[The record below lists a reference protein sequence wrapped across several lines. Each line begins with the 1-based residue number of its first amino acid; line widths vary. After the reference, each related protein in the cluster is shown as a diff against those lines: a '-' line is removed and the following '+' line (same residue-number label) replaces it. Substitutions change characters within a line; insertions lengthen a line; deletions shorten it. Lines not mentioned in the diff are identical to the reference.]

1 MSATGRWDSRT
12 SRWAA
17 WTALGL
23 GMPLALFLV
32 FLLAVATN
40 NSGVPNRYFGWL
52 YWINWV
58 VAALL
63 LVLVLALGLRLAW
76 RLHRRRF
83 GSRLLFKLATVFALV
98 GVLPGVVIYTVSYQ
112 FVARSIETW
121 FDVKVEGALSAGL
134 NLGRTTLTVL
144 ENDLQSKAFNL
155 AAQLS
160 ENPGNLNPLYFDNLR
175 QQLGLQQ
182 ITVFDSTGAVQVSAG
197 GNPFALV
204 PDLPDAS
211 AMRQVRLMGSFA
223 DIEGGD
229 NGGEAKAQPL
239 KLRVVVSLPA
249 RNFVLPGHTRYLQL
263 VQDVPQAISASAL
276 EVQRA
281 YGEYQERALGREG
294 LKRMYISTLT
304 LTLFLAVFLAVLL
317 AVILGNQLARP
328 LLLLADGLKA
338 VSEGELRQQPAL
350 RSSDELGTLIRSFNA
365 MTRQLAEARAEA
377 HFNQQAL
384 EASRAYLQSVL
395 DNLSAGV
402 LVLGSQRRLAMAN
415 PSATRILRAPLQGL
429 VGKPLDSHPALQHF
443 ATVISD
449 AFAALDQ
456 HDADTPNPHF
466 LLQIDYTP
474 QGSEAT
480 LTLLV
485 RGAHLAAPTPDA
497 AVVVF
502 DDITEVI
509 SAQRSVAWAEVA
521 RRLAHEIKNPLTPIQ
536 LSAERLQM
544 KLADKLQGADRD
556 LLERSTTT
564 IVNQVQ
570 AMQRMVNDFRDYA
583 RKPSV
588 PHQPMQL
595 NALINDVL
603 NLYNGLAARDGANPE
618 DEPLVQ
624 PRLDPNLPLIMGD
637 ATQLRQVIH
646 NLLQNAIDAVAGQPV
661 RSVRIRTET
670 LPASG
675 PGAAPRVRL
684 SVSDNGPGF
693 SDKLLAR
700 AFEPY
705 VTSKPR
711 GTGLGLA
718 VVKKIT
724 EDHRGRAEIQNLQ
737 TDGSVS
743 GARVSLIFPALEPS
757 STAPA
762 PTPAATEPR
771 GVNS

>member
-1 MSATGRWDSRT
+1 MTTSGSWDSRT

-17 WTALGL
+17 WMALLLGL
-23 GMPLALFLV
+23 PLAVFLV
-32 FLLAVATN
+32 FLLAISTN
-40 NSGVPNRYFGWL
+40 NSGSPNPYFAWL
-52 YWINWV
+52 YWINLT
-58 VAALL
+58 VAGLL
-63 LVLVLALGLRLAW
+63 LLFVLSLGVRLVW

-83 GSRLLFKLATVFALV
+83 GSKLLFKLAAVFALV
-98 GVLPGVVIYTVSYQ
+98 GVLPGVLIYTVSYQ

-121 FDVKVEGALSAGL
+121 FDVKVEGALTAGL

-155 AAQLS
+155 ATQMS
-160 ENPGNLNPLYFDNLR
+160 ENPASLTPLYLEQLR

-182 ITVFDSTGAVQVSAG
+182 VTVFDGNGAVQVTAG

-204 PDLPDAS
+204 PDLPDS
-211 AMRQVRLMGSFA
+211 NAMRQVRLMGSFS

-229 NGGEAKAQPL
+229 NGGDAKPQPL

-249 RNFVLPGHTRYLQL
+249 RNFQLPGHNRYLQL
-263 VQDVPQAISASAL
+263 IQQVPQAISASAL

-317 AVILGNQLARP
+317 AVIMGNQLARP
-328 LLLLADGLKA
+328 LLMLADGMKSVAGGDLK
-338 VSEGELRQQPAL
+338 QQPAL
-350 RSSDELGTLIRSFNA
+350 RSGDELGVLIRSFND
-365 MTRQLAEARAEA
+365 MTRQLAEARADA
-377 HFNQQAL
+377 HFNHEAL

-402 LVLGSQRRLAMAN
+402 LVLGNQRRLALAN

-429 VGKPLDSHPALQHF
+429 IGQPIDSHEALRNF
-443 ATVISD
+443 ATVIGD
-449 AFAALDQ
+449 AFAALDL
-456 HDADTPNPHF
+456 HEADTPNPHF
-466 LLQIDYTP
+466 LLQLEYTP
-474 QGSEAT
+474 PGSDAD

-485 RGAHLAAPTPDA
+485 RGAHLALPGQDA
-497 AVVVF
+497 SVVVF

-536 LSAERLQM
+536 LSAERIQM
-544 KLADKLQGADRD
+544 KLASKLQGADRD
-556 LLERSTTT
+556 MLERSTTT

-583 RKPSV
+583 RVPSA
-588 PHQPMQL
+588 PRHPMQL

-603 NLYNGLAARDGANPE
+603 NLYVGLPARDGANPE
-618 DEPLVQ
+618 EEPLVQ
-624 PRLDPNLPLIMGD
+624 ARLDPDLPQIRGD
-637 ATQLRQVIH
+637 ATHLRQIIH
-646 NLLQNAIDAVAGQPV
+646 NLLQNAIDAVAGRPQ

-670 LPASG
+670 LPAAA
-675 PGAAPRVRL
+675 PGAVAHVRL

-693 SDKLLAR
+693 SEKLLAR

-724 EDHRGRAEIQNLQ
+724 EDHHGRVDIQNLQ
-737 TDGSVS
+737 SDGVVN
-743 GARVSLIFPALEPS
+743 GARVSLIFPALEPA
-757 STAPA
+757 STEQTPA
-762 PTPAATEPR
+762 P
-771 GVNS
+771 